1 MTTLDEVRQQART
14 RMKKICAAYPNCNGA
29 GINICQREAYGAPI
43 GMGGVGLGY
52 SFANNS
58 EALRNVRLRTRL
70 VGSHFAPDTTFDFFG
85 VRLAMPILGAST
97 SGVSSYNEDIDE
109 VDFCRDTVTGC
120 IAAGTLSFR
129 GDTHMYPTAG
139 HYGLAAI
146 KAAGGK
152 GVPIFKPRAQDV
164 LKGLI
169 EEAEQAGCAAVGID
183 LDGCG
188 STNMERAGCSVF
200 RKSPDEIAELVRSTP
215 LPFIAK
221 GIMDPEDAAAA
232 ADAGV
237 AVVSVSNHGGRVLDT
252 TPGVAEVLPAIA
264 DRVGGK
270 VLITADGGVRTGFDA
285 MKMLALGADAVL
297 VGRDLIR
304 AAIGGGADGVR
315 LQMELLHT
323 TLKRAMVMTG
333 CPDLSSIGP
342 KVLC

>member
-1 MTTLDEVRQQART
+1 MK
-14 RMKKICAAYPNCNGA
+14 MKKICAAYPNCNGA
-29 GINICQREAYGAPI
+29 GNNICQREAYGSPI

-58 EALRNVRLRTRL
+58 EALRKVRLKTRL
-70 VGSHFAPDTTFDFFG
+70 VGPHFRPDTSLDFFG
-85 VRLAMPILGAST
+85 VKLAMPIMGAST

-109 VDFCRDTVTGC
+109 AGFCAQTVSGC
-120 IAAGTLSFR
+120 IAAGTITFR
-129 GDTHMYPTAG
+129 GDTHLYPTSG

-146 KAAGGK
+146 RDAGGK

-164 LKGLI
+164 LKRLI
-169 EEAEQAGCAAVGID
+169 EEAEQAGCAAVGVD

-188 STNMERAGCSVF
+188 STNMERAGCPVF
-200 RKSPDEIAELVRSTP
+200 RKSPAEIAELVRGTS
-215 LPFIAK
+215 LPFVAK
-221 GIMDPEDAAAA
+221 GIMDPDDAAAA
-232 ADAGV
+232 VDAGV

-270 VLITADGGVRTGFDA
+270 VMITADGGVRTGFDV

-297 VGRDLIR
+297 LGRDLIR
-304 AAIGGGADGVR
+304 ASIGGGAEGVQ
-315 LQMELLHT
+315 LQMELLHK

-333 CPDLSSIGP
+333 CPDLSSVGP
-342 KVLC
+342 GVLC